1 MKYFFSLLIAIAI
14 MYNVS
19 SQAQNSE
26 EPLFEDFKNAFSK
39 PYLRIGLVLQTTGN
53 FQIEREAGTNG
64 FELTNLRFKLS
75 GKFDK
80 GIGYAIQT
88 SFTRSPSILDARI
101 YYEIDKSFIVDAGLY
116 KAPFSREFLISTPYT
131 DFVSRAQ
138 LTALVPNRQIGVTA
152 RGLIPGTQ
160 LTYSAGV
167 FNGNR
172 YSSSGND
179 NNDMMLVGRL
189 SFNPKISQNKGDK
202 LEIAV
207 NVAQSNDNNV
217 NISPINN
224 AFEGKRFLIGGDT
237 RLEYDKWMLSG
248 EAVYAKLDPADAEEF
263 EPFSYQ
269 ATIGYMI
276 INKMQLLIRWD
287 SFKMNDTMDANE
299 MAILGLNIW
308 PSQISQF
315 RINYIVPTKSAP
327 KHHTL
332 LVGAQVAL

>member
-1 MKYFFSLLIAIAI
+1 MKYFFGLLIAIAI

-53 FQIEREAGTNG
+53 FQIERQAGTNG

-75 GKFDK
+75 GRFDK

-138 LTALVPNRQIGVTA
+138 LVALVPNRQIGVTA

-160 LTYSAGV
+160 LTYSAGI

-172 YSSSGND
+172 
-179 NNDMMLVGRL
+179 
-189 SFNPKISQNKGDK
+189 FFHQQ
-202 LEIAV
+202 E
-207 NVAQSNDNNV
+207 
-217 NISPINN
+217 
-224 AFEGKRFLIGGDT
+224 
-237 RLEYDKWMLSG
+237 
-248 EAVYAKLDPADAEEF
+248 
-263 EPFSYQ
+263 
-269 ATIGYMI
+269 MI
-276 INKMQLLIRWD
+276 IMILCTLEDYLSILKYPKTKVISWRLQLILHKAMTKM
-287 SFKMNDTMDANE
+287 
-299 MAILGLNIW
+299 
-308 PSQISQF
+308 
-315 RINYIVPTKSAP
+315 
-327 KHHTL
+327 
-332 LVGAQVAL
+332 

>member
-14 MYNVS
+14 IYNTS

-26 EPLFEDFKNAFSK
+26 EPLFEEFINAFSK

-64 FELTNLRFKLS
+64 FILTNLRLKLS

-101 YYEIDKSFIVDAGLY
+101 YYEIDKAFIVDAGLY

-138 LTALVPNRQIGVTA
+138 LVALVPNRQIGVTA

-160 LTYSAGV
+160 LTYSAGI

-189 SFNPKISQNKGDK
+189 SFNPAISQNKSNK
-202 LEIAV
+202 FEIAV
-207 NVAQSNDNNV
+207 NVAQSNDKNV
-217 NISPINN
+217 NISPANN

-237 RLEYDKWMLSG
+237 RLEYNKLMLSG
-248 EAVYAKLDPADAEEF
+248 EVVYAKLDPAVGEEI

-276 INKMQLLIRWD
+276 MEKMQVLLRWD
-287 SFKMNDTMDANE
+287 SFKMNESVDASE
-299 MAILGLNIW
+299 QAILGLNIW
-308 PSQISQF
+308 PTKISQF
-315 RINYIVPTKSAP
+315 RINYVVPTKSMP

-332 LVGAQVAL
+332 LVGAQLAF

>member
-1 MKYFFSLLIAIAI
+1 MKYFFSLLIAMAI
-14 MYNVS
+14 ICSVS
-19 SQAQNSE
+19 SKAQNSE
-26 EPLFEDFKNAFSK
+26 EPLFEDLKNAFSK

-53 FQIEREAGTNG
+53 FQIERQAGTNG
-64 FELTNLRFKLS
+64 FELTNLRLKLS

-138 LTALVPNRQIGVTA
+138 LVALVPNRQIGLTA

-160 LTYSAGV
+160 LTYSAGI

-189 SFNPKISQNKGDK
+189 SFNPKISENKGDK

-207 NVAQSNDNNV
+207 NVAQSNDKNV

-224 AFEGKRFLIGGDT
+224 AFEGKRFLLGGDT
-237 RLEYDKWMLSG
+237 RLEYDKWMISG

-269 ATIGYMI
+269 ATIGYMTTD
-276 INKMQLLIRWD
+276 KMQVLLRLD
-287 SFKMNDTMDANE
+287 SFKMNESVDASE
-299 MAILGLNIW
+299 QVILGINIW
-308 PSQISQF
+308 PTKISQF
-315 RINYIVPTKSAP
+315 RVNYVIPIKSMP

-332 LVGAQVAL
+332 LVGAQVAF

>member
-1 MKYFFSLLIAIAI
+1 MKYLLTVLIIT
-14 MYNVS
+14 VLLLS
-19 SQAQNSE
+19 VPVFAQEND
-26 EPLFEDFKNAFSK
+26 EPLFEEFKNSFSK

-53 FQIEREAGTNG
+53 FQIERQAGTNG

-88 SFTRSPSILDARI
+88 SFTRSPTILDARV

-138 LTALVPNRQIGVTA
+138 LVSLVPNRQIGITA

-172 YSSSGND
+172 FSTSGND
-179 NNDMMLVGRL
+179 NNDMMYVGRL
-189 SFNPKISQNKGDK
+189 SFNPTISQNKSDK

-207 NVAQSNDNNV
+207 NVAQSNDKNV
-217 NISPINN
+217 NLAPINN
-224 AFEGKRFLIGGDT
+224 TFEGKRFLLGGDT

-248 EAVYAKLDPADAEEF
+248 EAVYAKLDPVDADEF
-263 EPFSYQ
+263 ESFSYQ
-269 ATIGYMI
+269 ATIGYLVLD
-276 INKMQLLIRWD
+276 KMQVLLRWD
-287 SFKMNDTMDANE
+287 SFKMNESVDASE
-299 MAILGLNIW
+299 QIILGLNIW
-308 PSQISQF
+308 PTQISQF
-315 RINYIVPTKSAP
+315 RFNYLVQTKSMP

-332 LVGAQVAL
+332 LVGVQVAF

>member
-1 MKYFFSLLIAIAI
+1 MKFLHTVFFTAVLLIS
-14 MYNVS
+14 VPVL
-19 SQAQNSE
+19 SQEQD

-39 PYLRIGLVLQTTGN
+39 QYLRIGLVLQTTGN
-53 FQIEREAGTNG
+53 FQIEREDGTSG
-64 FELTNLRFKLS
+64 FELTNLRLKLS

-80 GIGYAIQT
+80 GFGYAIQT

-116 KAPFSREFLISTPYT
+116 KAPFSKEFLISVNNT

-138 LTALVPNRQIGVTA
+138 LTALVPNRQIGVTT

-160 LTYSAGV
+160 LIYSAGV

-172 YSSSGND
+172 FSSAGND
-179 NNDMMLVGRL
+179 NNDMMYVGRL
-189 SFNPKISQNKGDK
+189 SFNPVISQNKSDK

-207 NVAQSNDNNV
+207 NVAQSNDKNV

-224 AFEGKRFLIGGDT
+224 AFEGKRFLLGGDT
-237 RLEYDKWMLSG
+237 RLEYDKWMISG

-276 INKMQLLIRWD
+276 INKVQLLFRWD
-287 SFKMNDTMDANE
+287 SFKMNDTIDANE

-308 PSQISQF
+308 PSQICQF
-315 RINYIVPTKSAP
+315 RINYIVPTKSVP

-332 LVGAQVAL
+332 LVGAQVAF

>member
-1 MKYFFSLLIAIAI
+1 MKYLLT
-14 MYNVS
+14 VS
-19 SQAQNSE
+19 IITVLLLSVPVFAQEND
-26 EPLFEDFKNAFSK
+26 EPLFEEFKNAFSK

-53 FQIEREAGTNG
+53 FQIERQAGTNG

-75 GKFDK
+75 GIFDK

-101 YYEIDKSFIVDAGLY
+101 YYEIDKAFIIDAGLY

-131 DFVSRAQ
+131 DFVNRAQ
-138 LTALVPNRQIGVTA
+138 LVALIPNRQIGVTA

-160 LTYSAGV
+160 ITYSAGI

-172 YSSSGND
+172 FSTSGND
-179 NNDMMLVGRL
+179 NNDMMYVGRL
-189 SFNPKISQNKGDK
+189 SLNPTISQNKSDK

-207 NVAQSNDNNV
+207 NVAQSNDKNV
-217 NISPINN
+217 NLAPINST
-224 AFEGKRFLIGGDT
+224 FEGKRFLLGGDT
-237 RLEYDKWMLSG
+237 RLEYDKWMLSS

-269 ATIGYMI
+269 ATIGYLVLD
-276 INKMQLLIRWD
+276 KMQVLLRWD
-287 SFKMNDTMDANE
+287 SFKMNESVDANE
-299 MAILGLNIW
+299 QVILGLNIW
-308 PSQISQF
+308 PTQISQF
-315 RINYIVPTKSAP
+315 RINYVVPTKSMP

-332 LVGAQVAL
+332 LVGAQVAF

>member
-1 MKYFFSLLIAIAI
+1 MKFLHTVFFTAVLLIS
-14 MYNVS
+14 VPVL
-19 SQAQNSE
+19 SQEQD

-39 PYLRIGLVLQTTGN
+39 QYLRIGLVLQTTGN
-53 FQIEREAGTNG
+53 FQIEREDGTSG
-64 FELTNLRFKLS
+64 FELTNLRLKLS

-80 GIGYAIQT
+80 GFGYAIQT

-116 KAPFSREFLISTPYT
+116 KAPFSKEFLISVNNT

-138 LTALVPNRQIGVTA
+138 LTALVPNRQIGVTT

-160 LTYSAGV
+160 LIYSAGV

-172 YSSSGND
+172 FSTAGND
-179 NNDMMLVGRL
+179 NNDMMYVGRL
-189 SFNPKISQNKGDK
+189 SFNPVISQNKSDK

-207 NVAQSNDNNV
+207 NVAQSNDKNV

-224 AFEGKRFLIGGDT
+224 AFEGKRFLLGGDT
-237 RLEYDKWMLSG
+237 RLEYDKWMISG

-276 INKMQLLIRWD
+276 INKVQLLFRWD
-287 SFKMNDTMDANE
+287 SFKMNDTIDANE

-308 PSQISQF
+308 PSQICQF
-315 RINYIVPTKSAP
+315 RINYIVPTKSVP

-332 LVGAQVAL
+332 LVGAQVAF

>member
-1 MKYFFSLLIAIAI
+1 MKQLLLIILAAVILFPSI
-14 MYNVS
+14 IL
-19 SQAQNSE
+19 SQEDA
-26 EPLFEDFKNAFSK
+26 EPLYEEFKNVFSK

-80 GIGYAIQT
+80 GIGYAVQT
-88 SFTRSPSILDARI
+88 SFTRSPSILDARV

-172 YSSSGND
+172 YTSSGND
-179 NNDMMLVGRL
+179 NNDMMYVGRL
-189 SFNPKISQNKGDK
+189 SFNPKISQNESDK

-207 NVAQSNDNNV
+207 SVAQSNDKNV

-224 AFEGKRFLIGGDT
+224 AFEGKRFLLGGDT
-237 RLEYDKWMLSG
+237 RLEYDKWMISG
-248 EAVYAKLDPADAEEF
+248 EAVYAKLDPADAEVF

-276 INKMQLLIRWD
+276 INKVQLLFRWD

-299 MAILGLNIW
+299 MAIFGLNIW

-332 LVGAQVAL
+332 LVGAQIAF

>member
-1 MKYFFSLLIAIAI
+1 MKFFISVIVTTVLLISAP
-14 MYNVS
+14 VF
-19 SQAQNSE
+19 SQE
-26 EPLFEDFKNAFSK
+26 KDEPLFEEFKNAFSK

-64 FELTNLRFKLS
+64 FELTNLRLKLS

-172 YSSSGND
+172 FSTAGND
-179 NNDMMLVGRL
+179 NNDMMYVGRL
-189 SFNPKISQNKGDK
+189 SFNPAISQNKSDK

-207 NVAQSNDNNV
+207 NVAQSNDKNV

-224 AFEGKRFLIGGDT
+224 AFEGKRFLLGGDT
-237 RLEYDKWMLSG
+237 RLEYDKWMISG
-248 EAVYAKLDPADAEEF
+248 EVVYAKLEPADAEEF

-276 INKMQLLIRWD
+276 INKVQLLLRWD

-299 MAILGLNIW
+299 LAILGLNIW

-315 RINYIVPTKSAP
+315 RINYIVPTKSMP

-332 LVGAQVAL
+332 LVGAQVAF

>member
-1 MKYFFSLLIAIAI
+1 MKYLLT
-14 MYNVS
+14 VS
-19 SQAQNSE
+19 IITVLLLSVPVFAQEND
-26 EPLFEDFKNAFSK
+26 EPLFEEFKNAFSK

-53 FQIEREAGTNG
+53 FQIERQAGTNG

-101 YYEIDKSFIVDAGLY
+101 YYEINKAFIVDAGLY

-131 DFVSRAQ
+131 DFVNRAQ
-138 LTALVPNRQIGVTA
+138 LVALIPNRQIGVTA

-160 LTYSAGV
+160 FTYSAGI

-172 YSSSGND
+172 FSTSGND
-179 NNDMMLVGRL
+179 NNDMMYVGRL
-189 SFNPKISQNKGDK
+189 SLNPTISQNKSDK

-207 NVAQSNDNNV
+207 NVAQSNDKNV
-217 NISPINN
+217 NLAPINST
-224 AFEGKRFLIGGDT
+224 FEGKRFLLGGDT
-237 RLEYDKWMLSG
+237 RLEYDKWMLSS

-269 ATIGYMI
+269 ATIGYLVLD
-276 INKMQLLIRWD
+276 KMQVLLRWD
-287 SFKMNDTMDANE
+287 SFKMNESVDANE
-299 MAILGLNIW
+299 QVILGLNIW
-308 PSQISQF
+308 PTQISQF
-315 RINYIVPTKSAP
+315 RINYVVPTKSMP

-332 LVGAQVAL
+332 LVGAQVAF

>member
-14 MYNVS
+14 IYNTS

-26 EPLFEDFKNAFSK
+26 EPLFEEFKSAFSK

-53 FQIEREAGTNG
+53 FQIERQSGTNG
-64 FELTNLRFKLS
+64 FELTNLRLKLS

-101 YYEIDKSFIVDAGLY
+101 YYELDKSFIIDAGLY

-131 DFVSRAQ
+131 DFISRAQ
-138 LTALVPNRQIGVTA
+138 LVALVPNRQIGVTA

-189 SFNPKISQNKGDK
+189 SFNPAISQNKGDK

-207 NVAQSNDNNV
+207 NVAQSNDKNV
-217 NISPINN
+217 NLSPINN
-224 AFEGKRFLIGGDT
+224 TFEGKRFLLGGDT

-248 EAVYAKLDPADAEEF
+248 EVVYAKLDPAVGEEI

-269 ATIGYMI
+269 ATIGYMMMD
-276 INKMQLLIRWD
+276 KMQVLLRLD
-287 SFKMNDTMDANE
+287 SFKMNELVDASE
-299 MAILGLNIW
+299 QVILGINIW
-308 PSQISQF
+308 PTQISQF
-315 RINYIVPTKSAP
+315 RVNYVIPIKSMP

-332 LVGAQVAL
+332 LVGAQVAF

>member
-1 MKYFFSLLIAIAI
+1 MKYFFTLLIAMAI
-14 MYNVS
+14 MCSVS

-53 FQIEREAGTNG
+53 FQIERQAGISG
-64 FELTNLRFKLS
+64 FELTNLRLKLS

-80 GIGYAIQT
+80 GIGYAVQT

-101 YYEIDKSFIVDAGLY
+101 YYELDKSFIIDAGLY

-131 DFVSRAQ
+131 DFVNRAQ
-138 LTALVPNRQIGVTA
+138 LVALVPNRQIGVTA

-179 NNDMMLVGRL
+179 NNDMMYIGRL

-207 NVAQSNDNNV
+207 NVAQSNDKNV

-224 AFEGKRFLIGGDT
+224 AFEGKRFLLGGDT
-237 RLEYDKWMLSG
+237 RLEYDKLMLSG
-248 EAVYAKLDPADAEEF
+248 EIVYAKLDPADAEEF

-269 ATIGYMI
+269 ATIGYMTTD
-276 INKMQLLIRWD
+276 KMQVLLRLD
-287 SFKMNDTMDANE
+287 SFKMNESVDASE
-299 MAILGLNIW
+299 QVILGLNIW
-308 PSQISQF
+308 PTKISRF
-315 RINYIVPTKSAP
+315 RVNYVIPIKSMP

-332 LVGAQVAL
+332 LVGAQVAF

>member
-14 MYNVS
+14 IYNTS

-26 EPLFEDFKNAFSK
+26 EPLFEEFKNAFSK

-53 FQIEREAGTNG
+53 FQIERNAGTNG

-75 GKFDK
+75 GKFDR

-88 SFTRSPSILDARI
+88 SITRSPSILDARI
-101 YYEIDKSFIVDAGLY
+101 YYELDKAFIVDAGLY

-138 LTALVPNRQIGVTA
+138 LVALVPNRQIGVTA
-152 RGLIPGTQ
+152 RGLIPGTP
-160 LTYSAGV
+160 LTYSAGI

-189 SFNPKISQNKGDK
+189 SFNPKISQNKSDK

-207 NVAQSNDNNV
+207 NVAQSNDKNV
-217 NISPINN
+217 NISPVNN

-237 RLEYDKWMLSG
+237 RLEYYKWMLSG
-248 EAVYAKLDPADAEEF
+248 EVVYAKLDPAVGEEI

-276 INKMQLLIRWD
+276 MDKIQVLLRWD
-287 SFKMNDTMDANE
+287 SFKMNESVDASE
-299 MAILGLNIW
+299 QAILGLNIW
-308 PSQISQF
+308 PTQISQF
-315 RINYIVPTKSAP
+315 RINYVVPTKSMP

-332 LVGAQVAL
+332 LIGVQVAF

>member
-1 MKYFFSLLIAIAI
+1 MKYFFSLLVAIAI
-14 MYNVS
+14 IFNAS

-26 EPLFEDFKNAFSK
+26 EPLFEEFKNIFSK
-39 PYLRIGLVLQTTGN
+39 PYLRIGFVLQTTGN
-53 FQIEREAGTNG
+53 FQIEREAGISG
-64 FELTNLRFKLS
+64 FELNNLRFKLS

-101 YYEIDKSFIVDAGLY
+101 YYELDKSFIVDAGLY

-131 DFVSRAQ
+131 DFISRAQ
-138 LTALVPNRQIGVTA
+138 LVALVPNRQIGVTA

-160 LTYSAGV
+160 LTYSAGI

-189 SFNPKISQNKGDK
+189 SFNPAISQNKSNK

-207 NVAQSNDNNV
+207 NAAQSNDRNV

-224 AFEGKRFLIGGDT
+224 AFEGKRFLLGGDM
-237 RLEYDKWMLSG
+237 RLEYGKLMLSG
-248 EAVYAKLDPADAEEF
+248 EVVYAKLDPAVGEEI

-269 ATIGYMI
+269 ATIGYMTTD
-276 INKMQLLIRWD
+276 KMQVLLRLD
-287 SFKMNDTMDANE
+287 SFKMNELVDASE
-299 MAILGLNIW
+299 QVILGINIW
-308 PSQISQF
+308 PTQISQF
-315 RINYIVPTKSAP
+315 RVNYVIPIKSMP

-332 LVGAQVAL
+332 LVGAQVAF

>member
-1 MKYFFSLLIAIAI
+1 MKILQTVLLTTVLLLSVPAF
-14 MYNVS
+14 
-19 SQAQNSE
+19 AQE
-26 EPLFEDFKNAFSK
+26 KDEPLFEEFKNAFSK

-53 FQIEREAGTNG
+53 FQIERETGTNG
-64 FELTNLRFKLS
+64 FELTNLRLKLS

-101 YYEIDKSFIVDAGLY
+101 YYELDKSFIVDAGLY

-138 LTALVPNRQIGVTA
+138 LTAFVPNRQIGVTA

-179 NNDMMLVGRL
+179 NNDMMYVGRL
-189 SFNPKISQNKGDK
+189 SFNPAISQNKSNK

-207 NVAQSNDNNV
+207 NVAQSNDKNV

-224 AFEGKRFLIGGDT
+224 AFEGKRFLLGGDT
-237 RLEYDKWMLSG
+237 RLEYDKLMLSG
-248 EAVYAKLDPADAEEF
+248 EVVYAKLDPAIGEEI
-263 EPFSYQ
+263 EPLSYQ
-269 ATIGYMI
+269 ATIGYMFMH
-276 INKMQLLIRWD
+276 NFQVLLRWD
-287 SFKMNDTMDANE
+287 SFKMNESVDASE
-299 MAILGLNIW
+299 QVILGINIW
-308 PSQISQF
+308 PSKISQF
-315 RINYIVPTKSAP
+315 RVNYVVPTKSMP
-327 KHHTL
+327 KQHTL
-332 LVGAQVAL
+332 LVGAQVAF